1 MTTGHKM
8 KLFITSKELEV
19 LRLSTEHDTVEAVA
33 EELQVSKKE
42 INMTLK
48 SVYKKLN
55 TKSSAESL
63 MKLARSEF
71 IVSDT

>member
-1 MTTGHKM
+1 M
-8 KLFITSKELEV
+8 KIFITSRELEV
-19 LRLSTEHDTVEAVA
+19 LRLSTEHDSVEAIA

-42 INMTLK
+42 INIMLK
-48 SVYKKLN
+48 SVYKKLK